1 MFEALETAHRMIQAL
16 SGPVQGLQR
25 RDPDLHRQIKRAAN
39 SVTMNLAEGRR
50 RAGKDRLHLWR
61 VAAGSAAEVR
71 SALRNGIDW
80 GDLEPKQLEPA
91 LELLD
96 RVIAMTWTMTR

>member
-1 MFEALETAHRMIQAL
+1 MFEALDTAQRMIQAL
-16 SGPVQGLQR
+16 SGPVRELRG

-50 RAGKDRLHLWR
+50 RTGKDRLHLWR

-71 SALRNGIDW
+71 TALQNSVAW
-80 GDLEPKQLEPA
+80 GDLDAQRLEA
-91 LELLD
+91 SLELLD
-96 RVIAMTWTMTR
+96 RVIAMTWRMTR

>member
-1 MFEALETAHRMIQAL
+1 MFEALDTAHQMIHAL
-16 SGPVQGLQR
+16 SGPVRELR
-25 RDPDLHRQIKRAAN
+25 TRDVDLFRQIKRAAN

-61 VAAGSAAEVR
+61 IAAGSAAEVR
-71 SALRNGIDW
+71 TALHNSVAW
-80 GDLEPKQLEPA
+80 GDLESERIEGA

-96 RVIAMTWTMTR
+96 RVIAMTWRMTR